1 MYKEKQAIYLQATS
15 RNDTNFFPLTFSS
28 GMSETDTSRGSLDHG
43 WKAWCIDLGR
53 KILGHHWLADTSF
66 LLASLSLRGPGFI
79 FRRGLIDRRQLCAS
93 LGGIVPPCGV
103 RVGQTKAL
111 GKVEPMMGINGWEM
125 STNTA
130 LCNTEG
136 HFRDTYFF
144 MWTRR
149 SDSIFQFSS
158 LHTTNVRQLVGRKQ
172 TVVTFP
178 SYVDSGVSLVYLCS
192 QLAQHS
198 SHLKVFCLIVIAVFF
213 FFNDKL
219 ILFQPSLLWINIIII
234 QRNFLKKKMMRRDNY
249 SILWRWWDILLCA

>member
-1 MYKEKQAIYLQATS
+1 MYKEKQAICLQATS
-15 RNDTNFFPLTFSS
+15 TIWYQFFPLTFCS
-28 GMSETDTSRGSLDHG
+28 GMSETDTPRRSLDHG
-43 WKAWCIDLGR
+43 WKAWYIDPGR

-79 FRRGLIDRRQLCAS
+79 FRRGLIDRRQLCAG

-130 LCNTEG
+130 LCHTEG
-136 HFRDTYFF
+136 HFRDTYCF
-144 MWTRR
+144 MWTWW
-149 SDSIFQFSS
+149 SDSIFSF
-158 LHTTNVRQLVGRKQ
+158 LHTTSVGQLVGRKQ
-172 TVVTFP
+172 TVMTFP
-178 SYVDSGVSLVYLCS
+178 TYVDSSVSLVYLCS

-198 SHLKVFCLIVIAVFF
+198 SHLDFNKCFVWLLLPSFF
-213 FFNDKL
+213 FLNDEL

-234 QRNFLKKKMMRRDNY
+234 QRNSLKKK
-249 SILWRWWDILLCA
+249 

>member
-1 MYKEKQAIYLQATS
+1 
-15 RNDTNFFPLTFSS
+15 
-28 GMSETDTSRGSLDHG
+28 MSETDTSRRSLDHG

-130 LCNTEG
+130 LCHTEG
-136 HFRDTYFF
+136 HFSRYILFYANLVV
-144 MWTRR
+144 RLP
-149 SDSIFQFSS
+149 FS
-158 LHTTNVRQLVGRKQ
+158 
-172 TVVTFP
+172 
-178 SYVDSGVSLVYLCS
+178 
-192 QLAQHS
+192 
-198 SHLKVFCLIVIAVFF
+198 VFCTLQAWDSWWEE
-213 FFNDKL
+213 NKQL
-219 ILFQPSLLWINIIII
+219 WHFQP
-234 QRNFLKKKMMRRDNY
+234 M
-249 SILWRWWDILLCA
+249 